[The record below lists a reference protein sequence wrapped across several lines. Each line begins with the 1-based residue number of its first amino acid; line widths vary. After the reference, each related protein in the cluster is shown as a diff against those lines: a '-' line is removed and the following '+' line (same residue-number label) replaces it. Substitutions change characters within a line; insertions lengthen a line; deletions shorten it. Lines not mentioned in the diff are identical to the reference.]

1 MSQAGTTRAEGAAL
15 EAGGILTIDLAAI
28 AANYRDLAS
37 RAAPAH
43 CAAVVK
49 GDAYGLGI
57 EPAVSALARA
67 GCDTFFVALFDEAL
81 QLRTV
86 LPEATVYVLNGL
98 HPGTAAAFRD
108 IDVEPVLGSLAEIEE
123 WDAFAREAGEKLTA
137 AIHIDTGMRRH
148 GLAPTEA
155 EALAGRLKSFAF
167 EPSLVMSHF
176 ACADEPAHPMNKK
189 QIKDFR
195 ALAAR
200 FKGIPASLANSP
212 ALLALPD
219 ARFDLVRPGVALYGG
234 RALLK
239 GDNPMRPVVRLE
251 LRIIQVREAASGD
264 TVGYSATQTLKRDS
278 RIAVVSAGYADGIPR
293 ASGST
298 DKKKGA
304 EAIVGGRRCPILGRI
319 SMDLISIDVTD
330 LPAGAV
336 RRGDFA
342 TLLGDGIGVDDLAEP
357 GGTVGYEVL
366 TRLGRRYHRVY
377 KGG

>member
-1 MSQAGTTRAEGAAL
+1 
-15 EAGGILTIDLAAI
+15 
-28 AANYRDLAS
+28 
-37 RAAPAH
+37 
-43 CAAVVK
+43 VVK
-49 GDAYGLGI
+49 ADAYGLGL
-57 EPAVSALARA
+57 EPTVSALARA

-81 QLRTV
+81 KLRTV

-155 EALAGRLKSFAF
+155 EALAGKSFAF

>member
-1 MSQAGTTRAEGAAL
+1 MGQAGTTRAEGAAL
-15 EAGGILTIDLAAI
+15 EAGGILTIDLAAL

-49 GDAYGLGI
+49 ADAYGIGI
-57 EPAVSALARA
+57 EPASSALARA

-81 QLRTV
+81 KLRTV

-98 HPGTAAAFRD
+98 HPGTAAVFRD

-123 WDAFAREAGEKLTA
+123 WDAFARAAGEKLPA

-148 GLAPTEA
+148 GLAPAEA
-155 EALAGRLKSFAF
+155 EALAGRLKSLAFA
-167 EPSLVMSHF
+167 PSLVMSHF
-176 ACADEPAHPMNKK
+176 ACADEPAHPMNAR

-200 FKGIPASLANSP
+200 FPGIAASLANSP
-212 ALLALPD
+212 ALLGLPD

-251 LRIIQVREAASGD
+251 LRIIQVREASSGD

-304 EAIVGGRRCPILGRI
+304 EAIVGGRRCPILGRV

-342 TLLGDGIGVDDLAEP
+342 TLLGDGIGVDVLAEP